1 VGQARVGSARADL
14 TYERGRGAGAEH
26 LRRFNLS
33 TILTLL
39 HHDGSQPRSML
50 TTRTGLNRST
60 VAALVAELVERGL
73 VFESPADPT
82 KQVGRPSPTVNVDPR
97 TVAIAVNPEID
108 AVTVGVVGLGGTVAT
123 RIRCATDRPPS
134 AREAANITAA
144 VLEGLRGPLERDGRI
159 LGIGVAVPGLVHA
172 GDGLVRFAPHLEWRD
187 EPFAAILS
195 DATGLPAHVGNDANL
210 GAIAE
215 HIHGA
220 GRGIAEMIYLNGG
233 PSGIGGGI
241 IAGGGLA
248 GGAEGY
254 AGEFGH
260 SPVAEP
266 GGATGTLEEFV
277 NRAALLAALGMPVAS
292 PDELEAALLESD
304 DPAVDALVR
313 LQLDRL
319 GDALGTSVN
328 ILNPQRIVLGGFLGS
343 LLMKEPEYLEARISR
358 SALSA
363 PRESVEVVRAELG
376 SDLLMIGAAELAFA
390 GILQDPGMS
399 VPAQA
404 TAAG

>member
-1 VGQARVGSARADL
+1 
-14 TYERGRGAGAEH
+14 
-26 LRRFNLS
+26 
-33 TILTLL
+33 
-39 HHDGSQPRSML
+39 
-50 TTRTGLNRST
+50 
-60 VAALVAELVERGL
+60 
-73 VFESPADPT
+73 
-82 KQVGRPSPTVNVDPR
+82 
-97 TVAIAVNPEID
+97 
-108 AVTVGVVGLGGTVAT
+108 
-123 RIRCATDRPPS
+123 
-134 AREAANITAA
+134 
-144 VLEGLRGPLERDGRI
+144 
-159 LGIGVAVPGLVHA
+159 
-172 GDGLVRFAPHLEWRD
+172 
-187 EPFAAILS
+187 
-195 DATGLPAHVGNDANL
+195 
-210 GAIAE
+210 
-215 HIHGA
+215 
-220 GRGIAEMIYLNGG
+220 
-233 PSGIGGGI
+233 
-241 IAGGGLA
+241 
-248 GGAEGY
+248 
-254 AGEFGH
+254 
-260 SPVAEP
+260 
-266 GGATGTLEEFV
+266 
-277 NRAALLAALGMPVAS
+277 MPVAS